1 MILAFIAGV
10 IVGIVWLA
18 VVLIYEIETDSVAIY
33 KPSKGLT
40 LLLKRIKRFYC
51 ICVVRFSFWLL
62 KSIGLEVVIASPE
75 EIKELKTKEK

>member
-18 VVLIYEIETDSVAIY
+18 VVLIYEIEDSVAIY

>member
-1 MILAFIAGV
+1 M
-10 IVGIVWLA
+10 
-18 VVLIYEIETDSVAIY
+18 ETESVAIY

-62 KSIGLEVVIASPE
+62 NSVGLVVVIVSPE
-75 EIKELKTKEK
+75 EIKELKIKEK